1 MVCQN
6 NILIRCFVSRSMHF
20 LYEGV
25 SVESHMPLP
34 FVPHCGTENNTTN
47 NKKTKQL
54 RLRCHIVAIAHDW
67 LSSYW
72 CTCVHHMT
80 IGWSW
85 SGRVSGHWSGDT
97 GGDGAGRGRVAP
109 CSLGDILV
117 IVTQGATGLA
127 AAPSPL
133 GHWVTLLTQRHRRRR
148 GWPRP
153 RHLLVTR

>member
-1 MVCQN
+1 MTPYLTEYS
-6 NILIRCFVSRSMHF
+6 IF

-25 SVESHMPLP
+25 SVESNMPLP
-34 FVPHCGTENNTTN
+34 FVPHCGTENNTNN

-85 SGRVSGHWSGDT
+85 SGRVSGHWSEDT
-97 GGDGAGRGRVAP
+97 GGDGAGAAALPPVP
-109 CSLGDILV
+109 WTLGDILD
-117 IVTQGATGLA
+117 IVTQGETGLA
-127 AAPSPL
+127 AAPSPPGSL
-133 GHWVTLLTQRHRRRR
+133 GDIMDTETQEETGLAAAPSPSGH
-148 GWPRP
+148 
-153 RHLLVTR
+153 